1 MSQRYIVE
9 AIPAHGV
16 HRLPAEVSHH
26 LARVMRARPGAMITL
41 CDGRGTE
48 CPARL
53 VRIRGNGVEAE
64 IGEARV
70 TPPPEGPRIEVAFA
84 LPKGTRAEW
93 LFEHATEIGVAVL
106 RPLVTARA
114 DAAGKADRRERWQ
127 RIARAALAQCG
138 GAHLPEIAAP
148 ETLAELLARADLPAE
163 RYVAQI
169 GSPTLRAAESR
180 RALLL
185 VGPPGGI
192 APEESATLA
201 AAGFSPR
208 GLGPSTLRTE
218 TAALAGAILLL
229 AGR

>member
-9 AIPAHGV
+9 AIPARGV

-26 LARVMRARPGAMITL
+26 LARVMRARAGDTITL

-53 VRIRGNGVEAE
+53 VRVRGDAVEAE
-64 IGEARV
+64 LLEARTTV
-70 TPPPEGPRIEVAFA
+70 PPAEPRIEIAFA

-93 LFEHATEIGVAVL
+93 LFEHATEVGVAVL

-114 DAAGKADRRERWQ
+114 DGAGKADRRERWL

-138 GAHLPEIAAP
+138 RAHLPEIAAP
-148 ETLAELLARADLPAE
+148 ETLAELLARTDLPDE
-163 RYVAQI
+163 RYVSQLGARALGAAQ
-169 GSPTLRAAESR
+169 SR
-180 RALLL
+180 RALLV

-192 APEESATLA
+192 EPAESALLA
-201 AAGFSPR
+201 SAGFAPR
-208 GLGPSTLRTE
+208 GLGPATLRTE